1 MFQTMT
7 CKRLETNMRQ
17 MVMLFGLVVMSSA
30 RAASPIGGTQ
40 MPTNAILAVEEIGE
54 ARLSRSAG
62 QPWVRALSGPSRT
75 VTGVVQE
82 VVCRGVQARIQ
93 YGAFEDAAA
102 AHAAA
107 LFHLENASALFQT
120 GLWSHAQ
127 MPVIGDET
135 WWTRG
140 AGAHALLIRSGN
152 VCALISCRDGDAET
166 RDRVAEE
173 IATRIAVKA
182 RTARRITA
190 P

>member
-1 MFQTMT
+1 MRVVVIMFT
-7 CKRLETNMRQ
+7 LGAA
-17 MVMLFGLVVMSSA
+17 VLSA
-30 RAASPIGGTQ
+30 VGVPPADSLAPANAVLAAGE
-40 MPTNAILAVEEIGE
+40 LGE
-54 ARLSRSAG
+54 ARLEHAIS
-62 QPWVRALSGPSRT
+62 QPWVRSLRGQAQT

-82 VVCRGVQARIQ
+82 VVCRGVKVRIQ

-173 IATRIAVKA
+173 IAARIATKA
-182 RTARRITA
+182 RTTRRVAA